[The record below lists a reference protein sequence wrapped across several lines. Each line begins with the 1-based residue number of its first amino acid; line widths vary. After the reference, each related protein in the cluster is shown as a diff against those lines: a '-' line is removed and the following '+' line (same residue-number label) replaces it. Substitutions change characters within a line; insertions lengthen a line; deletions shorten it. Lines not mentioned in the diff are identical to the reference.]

1 MDSIPGLGRC
11 VGEGIDKLLKFSC
24 PENSMERGAWWATVH
39 GAEKSQ
45 TQLSMMHCIPTEDK
59 YLLHHF
65 IWIKPG
71 MVIYKEKIGKKK
83 KKGENNILIRT
94 TLFGH

>member
-11 VGEGIDKLLKFSC
+11 LGEGIDNLFEFSC
-24 PENSMERGAWWATVH
+24 PENSKERGAWWATVP

-45 TQLSMMHCIPTEDK
+45 TQLSMSMMHCIPTEDK
-59 YLLHHF
+59 YFPHHF

-71 MVIYKEKIGKKK
+71 MVIYKEKIGKNKVK
-83 KKGENNILIRT
+83 II
-94 TLFGH
+94 F